1 MDPAKKS
8 STYGRVQEQATN
20 TSKGNLHCLTNLVII
35 TTRKGKKHLDPN
47 KNNDLPFEE
56 EQIERDPARVLGFD
70 P

>member
-1 MDPAKKS
+1 MLVMEVHC
-8 STYGRVQEQATN
+8 STD
-20 TSKGNLHCLTNLVII
+20 LVII
-35 TTRKGKKHLDPN
+35 TTRKGKKHLDLN